1 MRVLP
6 TPGGPSS
13 RTASLLMMNRL
24 PAISR
29 TCALSIDGC
38 ALKSKPARSRAKGK
52 RTRPQVMSMRRWSR
66 RAISRSQNSA
76 RCQRARKIDSPAN
89 VVLAALSFVD
99 AGGEALRDAEAVLDF
114 AQGEQPAVGAQVPG
128 IEPGDDRLAAD
139 R

>member
-38 ALKSKPARSRAKGK
+38 ALKSKPAR
-52 RTRPQVMSMRRWSR
+52 PQLMSMRRWSR